1 MAALNSCACAF
12 KGPGQQTAGAPL
24 PVPPPTHPPTTAH
37 FAFFVD
43 CFACRQEA
51 NTAFKIRAVVEGT
64 LPDALHKIPI
74 EKRFTKAYVR
84 EVGGGGWVGWWVAA

>member
-1 MAALNSCACAF
+1 MAALNSCTCAY
-12 KGPGQQTAGAPL
+12 KGPGQQNAGAAL
-24 PVPPPTHPPTTAH
+24 PVPPRTHHRITLRVLPVVLA
-37 FAFFVD
+37 VG
-43 CFACRQEA
+43 QEA

-84 EVGGGGWVGWWVAA
+84 EVGGWVGGWVAA